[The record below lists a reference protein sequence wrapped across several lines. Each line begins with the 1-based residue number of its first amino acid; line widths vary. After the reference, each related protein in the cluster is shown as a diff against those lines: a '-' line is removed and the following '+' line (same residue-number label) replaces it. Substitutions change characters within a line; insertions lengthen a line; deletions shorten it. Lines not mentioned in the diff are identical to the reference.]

1 MSLSNAELSS
11 AITDRKEDEP
21 LKMFFTTSHLLNTMN
36 SALDKL
42 TTDQDDA
49 SPRFELQKRLP
60 DGSTVKAD
68 ARDMAV
74 ADMESKFT
82 QAAKEVEDLS
92 PSQRLE
98 WAELQRQAGNKF
110 YRKKEYEE
118 AIDVYLTCLVVKSE
132 TPEFL
137 EHVFLPVMNNLAQCT
152 LQMGSYKKAQT
163 FCTMALEE
171 KDLPNR
177 PEMISKLYFRRGKAR
192 RLSGDYLGCK
202 EDLEKAIELLP
213 QHLVAEHRSIEKE
226 LHLGERSFLEGK
238 RNEVKQ
244 QVAMKEFFD
253 SATTASAAGPIP
265 SRETPQ
271 AFQSKVALYG
281 NQRKKYS
288 TVRARREG
296 NDLQG
301 HVRAKELNY
310 WQYYLAVIGSIA
322 EQFLLLLGDEETIAN
337 RNELLTKEA

>member
-1 MSLSNAELSS
+1 MSHSSAEL
-11 AITDRKEDEP
+11 ANTTTDSMEDEP
-21 LKMFFTTSHLLNTMN
+21 FKMFFTTSYLLNTMN

-42 TTDQDDA
+42 STDQDVA

-74 ADMESKFT
+74 ADMESKFK
-82 QAAKEVEDLS
+82 QAAKEIEDLS
-92 PSQRLE
+92 PSKRLE

-110 YRKKEYEE
+110 YRRKEYEE

-132 TPEFL
+132 SPEFL
-137 EHVFLPVMNNLAQCT
+137 EQVFLPVMNNLAQCT
-152 LQMGSYKKAQT
+152 LQMGSYRKAQT

-192 RLSGDYLGCK
+192 RLSGDYVGCN
-202 EDLEKAIELLP
+202 EDLKKAIQLLP

-226 LHLGERSFLEGK
+226 LQLAERSFLEGK
-238 RNEVKQ
+238 RNEAKQ
-244 QVAMKEFFD
+244 RVAMKEFFD
-253 SATTASAAGPIP
+253 SATAESAAAPIP
-265 SRETPQ
+265 SREPPRT
-271 AFQSKVALYG
+271 FQSKVALYG
-281 NQRKKYS
+281 NQRRKYS
-288 TVRARREG
+288 TVRARKEE
-296 NDLQG
+296 NDVQR
-301 HVRAKELNY
+301 RARIKELNY

-322 EQFLLLLGDEETIAN
+322 EQFLILLGDEETIAK
-337 RNELLTKEA
+337 RDELLKEA

>member
-1 MSLSNAELSS
+1 MYMGRHHLVQFHCTIIVVHSMQPIADSRIGPIVLAQSYDIPLQITNESKGLFYTTMSLSIAGLSS
-11 AITDRKEDEP
+11 ETTDGKEDEP
-21 LKMFFTTSHLLNTMN
+21 LNMFFTTSHLLNTMN

-42 TTDQDDA
+42 TTDQDDV

-137 EHVFLPVMNNLAQCT
+137 EDVFLPVMNNLAQCT

-171 KDLPNR
+171 KNLPNR

-202 EDLEKAIELLP
+202 EDLKKAIELLP

-226 LHLGERSFLEGK
+226 SH
-238 RNEVKQ
+238 
-244 QVAMKEFFD
+244 
-253 SATTASAAGPIP
+253 TTYSESSCSNA
-265 SRETPQ
+265 R
-271 AFQSKVALYG
+271 G
-281 NQRKKYS
+281 N
-288 TVRARREG
+288 
-296 NDLQG
+296 
-301 HVRAKELNY
+301 
-310 WQYYLAVIGSIA
+310 
-322 EQFLLLLGDEETIAN
+322 
-337 RNELLTKEA
+337 